1 RGAGNFLQLID
12 ENDTANVYW
21 VTSDNIRVTG
31 LWSRTY
37 SGLYTKGALAAAK
50 TEVASTLTD
59 LNTTGS
65 GS

>member
-1 RGAGNFLQLID
+1 M
-12 ENDTANVYW
+12 
-21 VTSDNIRVTG
+21 TSDNIRVTG